1 MLQNS
6 TKKHGL
12 AFRIR
17 VAILVLV
24 GLFVLTQAGRVRR
37 HALLEGILQS
47 HSPNPALVH
56 DLLRSTPEPG
66 PVIEQ
71 IWNTDKLPHRWEI
84 INFLNRNLGQ
94 RPELVPVVSN
104 VLRQAAVDPDLTTR
118 LSAINLLRLIEHDDW
133 ESGVRTA
140 LNDPDPIT
148 RETVQAILQQAGDVA
163 TRLAEADA
171 PAALPR
177 GPRFGDLVFRDF
189 KGGEVPLSRFTKQP
203 VLLHFFATWSPDC
216 KKEIPSLIELRKI
229 APTNLAIL
237 GVSVDGVPGVRH
249 EHTDHDHNHENC
261 QADCCPA
268 PSTDVFKTVERHVII
283 NGYNFPVLF
292 DLDGLAT
299 ARLEG
304 SELPVHV
311 LLDANGALARRYTG
325 TRTAAEHDGI
335 ARALLGDGTA
345 AAPTAKPADITN
357 PPPDEPRIC
366 N

>member
-1 MLQNS
+1 MSL
-6 TKKHGL
+6 
-12 AFRIR
+12 RINDT
-17 VAILVLV
+17 I
-24 GLFVLTQAGRVRR
+24 
-37 HALLEGILQS
+37 
-47 HSPNPALVH
+47 
-56 DLLRSTPEPG
+56 
-66 PVIEQ
+66 
-71 IWNTDKLPHRWEI
+71 
-84 INFLNRNLGQ
+84 
-94 RPELVPVVSN
+94 
-104 VLRQAAVDPDLTTR
+104 PDLTVETDKGTFS
-118 LSAINLLRLIEHDDW
+118 LHDWIGDSW
-133 ESGVRTA
+133 
-140 LNDPDPIT
+140 
-148 RETVQAILQQAGDVA
+148 AILFSHPKDFTPVCTTEFGAVA
-163 TRLAEADA
+163 QLADEWEK
-171 PAALPR
+171 R
-177 GPRFGDLVFRDF
+177 G
-189 KGGEVPLSRFTKQP
+189 TK
-203 VLLHFFATWSPDC
+203 V
-216 KKEIPSLIELRKI
+216 I
-229 APTNLAIL
+229 